1 MATAVLDL
9 EDSLKEYLDAEN
21 VFSSGSMTEIEFSN
35 LLEGIQ
41 KGNYEHV
48 EEVFSD
54 IRDLGMEVWMESIT
68 KACQVRELGA
78 VKRFATYV
86 AARLRTEEDASSK
99 RARTP
104 SAQRERSR
112 SRSRSSVRRGVS
124 TGLELHT
131 PLSKAI
137 CGERLRSRSLSRSK
151 SRPSLAPQP
160 ASDSAG
166 MLDLDESLAK
176 TDSSMSRSPQASQPT
191 LGSAGKLEVCDAL
204 KETNTVVDTSLD
216 EMVRMRLRRSCTV
229 IVKVVHVPQKVELLK
244 KSNKMKVQILLA
256 SSSTSSHLQEWGK
269 NAEDLIARASKYEG
283 HVVKLEDVRFDDF
296 RNMPFIKPGKNFC
309 ISAPPTSTP
318 PEMLTAD
325 AVFTSFSSFATLP
338 PYTRCS
344 IQGVVRSA
352 GEPEGHQNETG
363 SQRYLTDVELMDA
376 KGYLLRVS
384 VWSSSPT
391 VFEVNRR
398 IRMYNVSVNAQY
410 QRGEVS
416 DYSGWLFGPSVPHAQ
431 QPREVFVLNWVQSS

>member
-21 VFSSGSMTEIEFSN
+21 VFSSMTEIEFSN

-112 SRSRSSVRRGVS
+112 SRSRSSVRRGAS

-131 PLSKAI
+131 PLPKTI
-137 CGERLRSRSLSRSK
+137 GGERLKSRSISRSK
-151 SRPSLAPQP
+151 SRPSLAPLP
-160 ASDSAG
+160 APDEAG
-166 MLDLDESLAK
+166 MLDLGASLTK
-176 TDSSMSRSPQASQPT
+176 TNSPNSLGKQASQAT
-191 LGSAGKLEVCDAL
+191 LGSAGKLDVCDTL
-204 KETNTVVDTSLD
+204 KETDTLVDTNLD
-216 EMVRMRLRRSCTV
+216 EMMRMRLRRSCTLL
-229 IVKVVHVPQKVELLK
+229 VKVVHVPQRVEHLRK
-244 KSNKMKVQILLA
+244 TNKTKVQILLA
-256 SSSTSSHLQEWGK
+256 SSSTSCHLQEWGK
-269 NAEDLIARASKYEG
+269 NAEDLIDRASKLQG

-296 RNMPFIKPGKNFC
+296 RNVPFIKPGKNFC
-309 ISAPPTSTP
+309 ISAPPTSIP
-318 PEMLTAD
+318 QDIFNAD
-325 AVFTSFSSFATLP
+325 AVFTSFSSFASLP
-338 PYTRCS
+338 PYSRCS

-352 GEPEGHQNETG
+352 GEPEGHQNDTG
-363 SQRYLTDVELMDA
+363 SQRYLTDVELVDA
-376 KGYLLRVS
+376 KGYLLRIG

-416 DYSGWLFGPSVPHAQ
+416 DYSGWLLGPSVPHEQ
-431 QPREVFVLNWVQSS
+431 QAREVFVLTWANSS